1 MFDVGLSEVVLI
13 ALLGLIVLGP
23 KRLPEAARI
32 AGQWMGKLRR
42 FITDVKHDFGSE
54 LHNAELGDLYKLK
67 NELEETRRMVQDT
80 SSALLGQID
89 PSQGLN
95 SAPTTTTTPSVESG
109 YTAETATA
117 PAKVTSKKKKRK
129 KTSATRAK
137 NGRARKAKRT
147 KRT

>member
-95 SAPTTTTTPSVESG
+95 SAPTTTPSVESG